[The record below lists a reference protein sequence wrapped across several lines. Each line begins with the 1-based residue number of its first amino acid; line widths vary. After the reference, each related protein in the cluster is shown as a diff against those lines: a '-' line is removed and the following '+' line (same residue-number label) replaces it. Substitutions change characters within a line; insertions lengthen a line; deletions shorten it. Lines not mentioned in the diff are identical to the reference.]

1 MARLDGKV
9 AIVTGGAAGV
19 GQATVELMV
28 KEGAKVV
35 IVDLQ
40 EEKGKA
46 LSERLG
52 SSAIFIKGDVTQEDD
67 WKNIFDQAIA
77 KFSAINI
84 LVNNAGILM
93 RNPIDQESLENFQKI
108 MTVNAQ
114 SVFLGSKYAVNAM
127 KSTGGGSIINL
138 SSFAAIAGMSQFAAY
153 CASKG
158 AVAALTRSVASYCR
172 AMKYRIRCNSVHPDG
187 VLTDMT
193 KAAMPK
199 GVDATQF
206 TIDKDPM
213 NRMHQPLDIANGILY
228 LASDESRG
236 VNGIE
241 LRIDSG
247 QFIMGD

>member
-1 MARLDGKV
+1 MGRLDGKV
-9 AIVTGGAAGV
+9 AVVTGGAVGV

-28 KEGAKVV
+28 KEGARVV

-40 EEKGKA
+40 EEKGHA
-46 LSERLG
+46 LAEKLG
-52 SSAIFIKGDVTQEDD
+52 ASALFIKADVTSEAD
-67 WKNIFDQAIA
+67 WQSLYQQTLD
-77 KFSAINI
+77 KFSQVNI

-108 MTVNAQ
+108 MTVNTQ
-114 SVFLGSKYAVNAM
+114 SVFLGCKQAVNAM
-127 KSTGGGSIINL
+127 KTTGGGSIINL

-158 AVAALTRSVASYCR
+158 AVASLTRSVASYCR
-172 AMKYRIRCNSVHPDG
+172 TMKYRIRCNSVHPDG

-193 KAAMPK
+193 RATMPP
-199 GVDATQF
+199 GVDAAQF
-206 TIDKDPM
+206 TIDIDPM

-228 LASDESRG
+228 LASDESRA

>member
-9 AIVTGGAAGV
+9 AIVTGGAVGV

-28 KEGAKVV
+28 KEGARVV

-40 EEKGKA
+40 EEKGRA
-46 LSERLG
+46 LAEKLG
-52 SSAIFIKGDVTQEDD
+52 SSAMFIKADVTSEAD
-67 WKNIFDQAIA
+67 WQSLYSQALD
-77 KFSAINI
+77 KFSQVNI

-108 MTVNAQ
+108 MTVNTQ
-114 SVFLGSKYAVNAM
+114 SVFLGCKQAVNAM
-127 KSTGGGSIINL
+127 KTTGGGSIINL

-158 AVAALTRSVASYCR
+158 AVASLTRSVASYCR
-172 AMKYRIRCNSVHPDG
+172 TMKYRIRCNSVHPDG

-193 KAAMPK
+193 RAAMPA
-199 GVDATQF
+199 GVDAAQF
-206 TIDKDPM
+206 TIDIDPM